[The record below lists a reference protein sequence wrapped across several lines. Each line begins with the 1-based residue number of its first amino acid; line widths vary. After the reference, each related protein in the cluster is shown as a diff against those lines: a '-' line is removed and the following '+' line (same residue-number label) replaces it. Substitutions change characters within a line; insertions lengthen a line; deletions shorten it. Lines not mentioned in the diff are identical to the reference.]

1 MRRLSIIRQRKQ
13 TGLLSGSLGG
23 RLALAGALLM
33 LSACGGGAEED
44 DAKEQPRPEVTTTAV
59 QIADTTRVLEAA
71 GTVRYLAETSLG
83 FTTPGKIASI
93 RYVAGESV
101 KRGELLASLDTTT
114 VTADLA
120 SARAEL
126 ERAEAEYGRI
136 AKLFDQGWVTR
147 ARLDQSEAA
156 AKAARAA
163 VSSAGFARETSQIIA
178 PSSGVILAR
187 NAEPG
192 QIVQPGTAV
201 LILGEA
207 ARGMVFEVPVIDSDV
222 AELSIGMPAKI
233 RLAALGNEEIEAQ
246 IRDIDGR
253 ADTLSGTFTVSFAL
267 PANPGLRSGQIGTA
281 YVTMPKTRVSNQMTI
296 PPEALFDVRADE
308 GFVYVLKEVKAEGGQ
323 KALKAEARNVSIGNV
338 LDDRITIN
346 TGLKPGERIIVTGHQ
361 DVHSGDL
368 VAVAKSARPKASAA
382 KASAAK
388 AASGAGQ

>member
-1 MRRLSIIRQRKQ
+1 MKRLSIYWQKRFSVQLCKQ
-13 TGLLSGSLGG
+13 
-23 RLALAGALLM
+23 LAVVSALL
-33 LSACGGGAEED
+33 LVSACSGEGD
-44 DAKEQPRPEVTTTAV
+44 DAAKAPPRPEVTATTV
-59 QIADTTRVLEAA
+59 ELADTVRVLEAA

-83 FTTPGKIASI
+83 FTTPGKIATI

-114 VTADLA
+114 VAADLS

-126 ERAEAEYGRI
+126 ERADAEYKRI
-136 AKLFDQGWVTR
+136 AKLFEQGWVTR
-147 ARLDQSEAA
+147 ARLDQAEAA
-156 AKAARAA
+156 AKAARAT

-187 NAEPG
+187 SAEPG

-233 RLAALGNEEIEAQ
+233 RLAALGNAEIDAQ

-267 PANPGLRSGQIGTA
+267 PDNPGLRSGQIGTA
-281 YVTMPKTRVSNQMTI
+281 IITMPKRDSGNQMTI
-296 PPEALFDVRADE
+296 PPEALFDIRADE
-308 GFVYVLKEVKAEGGQ
+308 GFVYVLNEVKEDGKSKGF
-323 KALKAEARNVSIGNV
+323 KAVPRNVVIGKL
-338 LDDRITIN
+338 LDDQMTISA
-346 TGLKPGERIIVTGHQ
+346 GLKVGERIIVTGHQ
-361 DVHSGDL
+361 DVHEGEL
-368 VAVAKSARPKASAA
+368 VSVVKTPKAQ
-382 KASAAK
+382 K
-388 AASGAGQ
+388 ASGARQ